1 MKKNSLWG
9 CLQRGQK
16 NIIYIYVSLL
26 LTIDAW
32 NLVGSWVIRIGESE
46 SGYNFGVKGQKNI
59 AEFKRLT
66 TTIRILRVRVSLSY
80 HDPDFDP
87 ATDLIRWL

>member
-32 NLVGSWVIRIGESE
+32 NIVGSWVIGVGESE

-59 AEFKRLT
+59 GEFKRLT
-66 TTIRILRVRVSLSY
+66 TTIRISS
-80 HDPDFDP
+80 
-87 ATDLIRWL
+87 